1 MCLVEYLSIWPAFT
15 LPPLPQRRKKNLQTM
30 PLLLSWASKALDIV
44 TIKVIWR
51 CVWFMFINSV
61 FANWFPCII
70 YQQHCGLKFRA
81 LIEQIL
87 GFSKWLKEFLNLK
100 SSYTIKRS
108 STVNYLNFAG
118 ILPSWKIISKR
129 RIGFTCN
136 NSQGTTPVGFGKRQA
151 RIYLHLFFISKHMI
165 LGWPLLLF
173 LWAWNENLNVT
184 IHEKNCAHTR
194 AK

>member
-1 MCLVEYLSIWPAFT
+1 MNLFYMMEHWLLSYFWCGELFIKKAVSKYLSIWPAFT

-108 STVNYLNFAG
+108 STVNYLNLEG
-118 ILPSWKIISKR
+118 
-129 RIGFTCN
+129 
-136 NSQGTTPVGFGKRQA
+136 
-151 RIYLHLFFISKHMI
+151 YYHL
-165 LGWPLLLF
+165 
-173 LWAWNENLNVT
+173 E
-184 IHEKNCAHTR
+184 R
-194 AK
+194 